1 MLGALIFRLVDVC
14 TRQAWW
20 VVVIA
25 ALTAGFC
32 GVYAVRHF
40 AVNTDTR
47 ALFPPNLPWAQR
59 AFQYM
64 RAFPEPGI
72 VVVVQAPTPEG
83 VDKAASALGAALA
96 ERKDLISS
104 VREPQGGAFFARNG
118 LLYLPTGK
126 VAQLTGGLTKAAPLL
141 ATLAADP
148 SLRGSLDALSD
159 ALAGVHAGMLPLD
172 ELTRPLDMA
181 AQTAQAALAGRP
193 ANFSWQVLASGHPA
207 QPDELRRF
215 IEVEPVLDY
224 HALEPGRAATDTIAQ
239 TARELKLGARY
250 QATIEQTGLVPIND
264 DGFAGLTKHGGLN
277 AAVSLSAVA
286 LILWLALR
294 SGRIIFAVAVS
305 ISAGLAAS
313 VALGLFLVGGLN
325 LISVAFLVL
334 FIGLGIDFGIQFSV
348 RYRAERHELGNLH
361 SALRSAARKAGPPL
375 ALAAAATAVG
385 FGSFV
390 PTDYRGLSELGE
402 IAGAGMVIAFVAS
415 VTLLPALLA
424 VLKPPIE
431 RGAMGFEGLAPV
443 DRFLGRHRIAIVAVT
458 LAVVVGASPLLLHLR
473 FDFNPLHLRD
483 ASEPSVATFLQL
495 RKDPQIGAN
504 AIEAMTPN
512 LDAAKALARRLAAS
526 PQVSRASTLDSLVP
540 ADQDRKLALIYKAA
554 AAINPSLA
562 PRQVEPAPSDRQI
575 IEALNSTAKTLASVA
590 DGKEGTGA
598 AAARRLSGLLAKL
611 AQADPI
617 ARRRAEIA
625 VSQPLQVS
633 LDQLRQALAPVRV
646 TYDTIPPDLK
656 RQWVT
661 PDGDARVQV
670 LPKGDP
676 DNTAV
681 LRGFVTSV
689 LTVAPDATGPA
700 VLLFEAGNTVVR
712 AFFEA
717 GLFAICGI
725 VILLAITLRRVRD
738 VLLTLI
744 PLLVAGI
751 VTLEFAVLFGLRLNF
766 ANIIAL
772 PLLLGVGV
780 AFKIYYM
787 LAWRS
792 GRTALVQSTL
802 TRAVIFSAMTT
813 ATAFG
818 SLWMSSDPGTSS
830 MGELMALSL
839 VCTMAAAV
847 LFQPALMGPPRRRTD
862 APQPDWTGARDRRRE
877 PIAVVREP
885 PRAVGATPGNR
896 STQRRE
902 QPAEQEFER

>member
-1 MLGALIFRLVDVC
+1 MLIFRLVDVC
-14 TRQAWW
+14 TRRAWW
-20 VVVIA
+20 VLVIA
-25 ALTAGFC
+25 ALTTGLC

-64 RAFPEPGI
+64 RAFPDPGI
-72 VVVVQAPTPEG
+72 VVVVQAPTPEE

-96 ERKDLISS
+96 QRKDLIRS
-104 VREPQGGAFFARNG
+104 VREPQGGAFFAHNG
-118 LLYLPTGK
+118 LLYLPTGE
-126 VAQLTGGLTKAAPLL
+126 VARVTGGLTQAAPLL

-193 ANFSWQVLASGHPA
+193 ANFSWQVLASGHAA
-207 QPDELRRF
+207 QPDQLRRF

-224 HALEPGRAATDTIAQ
+224 HALEPGRAATDAIAQ
-239 TARELKLGARY
+239 TARELQVGPKY
-250 QATIEQTGLVPIND
+250 QARIEQTGLVPIND
-264 DGFAGLTKHGGLN
+264 DGFAGLTKHVGLN
-277 AAVSLSAVA
+277 AAVSLSAVG

-294 SGRIIFAVAVS
+294 SGRVIFAVILS

-313 VALGLFLVGGLN
+313 VALGLFLVGALN

-348 RYRAERHELGNLH
+348 RYRAERHELGNLR

-402 IAGAGMVIAFVAS
+402 IAGAGMVIAFLAS

-431 RGAMGFEGLAPV
+431 RRPMGFEGLAPV
-443 DRFLGRHRIAIVAVT
+443 DGFLGRHRIAIVAIT
-458 LAVVVGASPLLLHLR
+458 LAVVVGASPLLLFLR

-512 LDAAKALARRLAAS
+512 LDAAKALAQRLAAL
-526 PQVSRASTLDSLVP
+526 PQVSRVSTLDSLVP
-540 ADQDRKLALIYKAA
+540 ADQDRKLALIRKAA
-554 AAINPSLA
+554 AAIDPTLT
-562 PRQVEPAPSDRQI
+562 PQQVQPAPSDQQI
-575 IEALNSTAKTLASVA
+575 VEALNSTAKTLAGVA
-590 DGKEGTGA
+590 AGKQGTGA
-598 AAARRLSGLLAKL
+598 DAARRLSGLLAKL
-611 AQADPI
+611 AQADPA

-633 LDQLRQALAPVRV
+633 LGQLRQALAPVRV

-661 PDGDARVQV
+661 PDGSARVQA

-676 DNTAV
+676 DDTAV
-681 LRGFVTSV
+681 LRRFVTSALAV
-689 LTVAPDATGPA
+689 VPDATGPA

-751 VTLEFAVLFGLRLNF
+751 VTLELAVVFGLRLNF

-830 MGELMALSL
+830 MGELMALAL

-847 LFQPALMGPPRRRTD
+847 LFQPALMGPPRRRVD
-862 APQPDWTGARDRRRE
+862 LPQPDWTGVHQPRRE
-877 PIAVVREP
+877 PIAIAREP
-885 PRAVGATPGNR
+885 APAIEAMSNGR
-896 STQRRE
+896 SAERRE